1 MRIIAPVVSMFSTIL
16 VAVPA
21 LSRVDPAITSG
32 PTAGA
37 IVRSTNVCSSVRG
50 SQVTKMIFDP
60 ARRARVSA
68 PRTNCVMPLA
78 DTPMTT
84 SFFVGRRRLIDRAPF
99 LVVVLDAF
107 LRAEDRALA
116 AGHDGLDEVRA
127 RAEGRRHLGRLEH
140 AEPAAGAG
148 ADEDDAAALPERL
161 RDDVDAD
168 RDAILLAL
176 DGREHLAV
184 FVQHAFDDVGG
195 GELVDG
201 ERGGIDGFGGKRL
214 PLRTDRHA
222 QATSEQ
228 AADTIIV
235 ADVDRDS

>member
-1 MRIIAPVVSMFSTIL
+1 MRIIAAVVSMLSTIL

-21 LSRVDPAITSG
+21 LSRVDPAMTSG

-37 IVRSTNVCSSVRG
+37 IVRSTNVCNSVRG
-50 SQVTKMIFDP
+50 SQVTKMIFEP

-84 SFFVGRRRLIDRAPF
+84 SFFDRPQAVHRPRAF

-107 LRAEDRALA
+107 ALRCRMALLA
-116 AGHDGLDEVRA
+116 AGHDRLHEVGVG
-127 RAEGRRHLGRLEH
+127 AEGRRHLGRFED
-140 AEPAAGAG
+140 AEPAARAG
-148 ADEDDAAALPERL
+148 ADEDDAAALAQRL

-168 RDAILLAL
+168 GDPILLAL
-176 DGREHLAV
+176 HRGEHLAV
-184 FVQHAFDDVGG
+184 FVQHALDDVGG

-201 ERGGIDGFGGKRL
+201 ERRGIDRFGGKRL
-214 PLRTDRHA
+214 PFRTDRHA
-222 QATSEQ
+222 GPTSG
-228 AADTIIV
+228 TGPRIL
-235 ADVDRDS
+235 S